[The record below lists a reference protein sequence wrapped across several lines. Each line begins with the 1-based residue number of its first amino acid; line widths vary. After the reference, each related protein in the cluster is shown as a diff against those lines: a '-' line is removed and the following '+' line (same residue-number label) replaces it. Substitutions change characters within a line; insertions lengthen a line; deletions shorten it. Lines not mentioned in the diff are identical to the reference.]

1 MKVWASRLCPSW
13 CIVATRILRGMWFSK
28 VQNGWS
34 FVETSWD
41 DKKGHMMM
49 IIRGL
54 RFMIDWWFLMM
65 MMMMMVMMVMVQTS
79 KEDKTSTATML
90 GGRSWKL
97 LNLHQLHCSSTPP
110 PPLNSAPQVQSQH
123 QASWQTCRL
132 RGELWEQT
140 NWPILYYWRWHPI
153 FNHLSSKKAD
163 ESWSSLLYYTLWCWF
178 LRIDIQ
184 FSLYVGGF
192 PPALMYLLHV
202 FIMNPLIWYLEGSLT
217 VCSGTL
223 GSETTLSF
231 SHVFACPG
239 YDVVPCHQGKA
250 DHLRLPAQDHLLRS
264 TYPASSRLV
273 LSMYCWTQT
282 NQEISCWTTKWPIT
296 DVLFIDLPLTFA
308 KSPNGR
314 IHGMEFYE
322 LCGMLGIFT
331 RIRHK
336 RDLHCLPLQFR
347 SKKTKTA
354 LEIVMMNPPL
364 THHSYDFRD
373 VFLLILFLHFFPWF
387 YLFSFHSSQIPNQ
400 APGFGQRQDDWSL
413 ELLALPRHKE
423 AKETNAL
430 PQHKGWPCNTWRN
443 YLWP

>member
-202 FIMNPLIWYLEGSLT
+202 FIMNPLIWYLEGSLNSMLRYT
-217 VCSGTL
+217 RKWDNIVIQPCICVSRVWC
-223 GSETTLSF
+223 GSLS
-231 SHVFACPG
+231 PG
-239 YDVVPCHQGKA
+239 Q
-250 DHLRLPAQDHLLRS
+250 S
-264 TYPASSRLV
+264 
-273 LSMYCWTQT
+273 W
-282 NQEISCWTTKWPIT
+282 
-296 DVLFIDLPLTFA
+296 
-308 KSPNGR
+308 SP
-314 IHGMEFYE
+314 E
-322 LCGMLGIFT
+322 
-331 RIRHK
+331 
-336 RDLHCLPLQFR
+336 
-347 SKKTKTA
+347 
-354 LEIVMMNPPL
+354 
-364 THHSYDFRD
+364 
-373 VFLLILFLHFFPWF
+373 
-387 YLFSFHSSQIPNQ
+387 
-400 APGFGQRQDDWSL
+400 APGSGSS
-413 ELLALPRHKE
+413 AKVNLPSFE
-423 AKETNAL
+423 
-430 PQHKGWPCNTWRN
+430 
-443 YLWP
+443 